1 MSAPST
7 LAAVQAGQPQRPASP
22 WLNALLVGQEQ
33 LPASP
38 LAWLNA
44 LRAEAV
50 ERVGVLTVPTTRD
63 EAWRFTDIFRLTK
76 LSFQP
81 VRRVTS
87 LQAADIERFYLEEAS
102 TRLVFVD
109 GVYAPQLSSMA
120 TDSGVVVANLPAAVA
135 AHAAAIEPH
144 LGRHAAFRDN
154 VFAAL
159 NTAFLHDAAV
169 IVVARDV
176 ALAAPVHLLFIATQT
191 EVASYPRCLVVAES
205 GSSVTLIEDYVALQ
219 DEAYFINPVT
229 EIALS
234 DNARVNHIRVQ
245 RDSGK
250 AFHIANC
257 AVSLGRSSNYQS
269 VSVAL
274 GAQISRYN
282 LNVLLAEGAECKV
295 DGLALIADSQLAD
308 THTLIDHAQ
317 PHGVSRQ
324 LHKCI
329 VGGSAHAVF
338 NGQIM
343 VRQGAQRT
351 DSNQSSRNLLLTGK
365 AHVDTKPQLEIFAD
379 DVKCAHGATVGQLDN
394 EEVFY
399 LKSRGLSDSVARNL
413 LTYAF
418 GAEIID
424 RIPIASLKHRLEQ
437 TVLEQTAS
445 QP

>member
-1 MSAPST
+1 MSTVSSIRRPAAGYLET
-7 LAAVQAGQPQRPASP
+7 LLAGQP
-22 WLNALLVGQEQ
+22 Q

-38 LAWLNA
+38 WSQVNA

-50 ERVGVLTVPTTRD
+50 EHLDRLAMPTLRD
-63 EAWRFTDIFRLTK
+63 EEWRFTDLSPLTR

-81 VRRVTS
+81 VRSATR
-87 LQAADIERFYLEEAS
+87 LEAADIGHFCLDDAP

-109 GVYAPQLSSMA
+109 GIYAPQLSSQPRE
-120 TDSGVVVANLPAAVA
+120 DGVVVANLSAVEA
-135 AHAAAIEPH
+135 AHSAALRAQ
-144 LGRHAAFRDN
+144 LGRYQAIGNN

-159 NTAFLHDAAV
+159 NTAFMHDAAV
-169 IVVARDV
+169 IFVPRNVAI
-176 ALAAPVHLLFIATQT
+176 ATPVHVLFIATQASVT
-191 EVASYPRCLVVAES
+191 SYPRCLLVAES

-229 EIALS
+229 EIALA
-234 DNARVNHIRVQ
+234 DQAHVKHIRVQ
-245 RDSGK
+245 CDSGK

-282 LNVLLAEGAECKV
+282 LNLLLGEGAECTV

-308 THTLIDHAQ
+308 THSCIDHAK

-329 VGGSAHAVF
+329 AGGSAHAVF
-338 NGQIM
+338 NGKVM

-351 DSNQSSRNLLLTGK
+351 DSVQSSRNLLLSAK
-365 AHVDTKPQLEIFAD
+365 AHIDTKPQLEIFAD
-379 DVKCAHGATVGQLDN
+379 DVKCVHGATVGQLDSD
-394 EEVFY
+394 EVFY
-399 LKSRGLSDSVARNL
+399 LNSRGLSDSVARSL

-424 RIPIASLKHRLEQ
+424 RIPVASLKRRLEQ
-437 TVLEQTAS
+437 TVLEKTSS
-445 QP
+445 QS

>member
-1 MSAPST
+1 MSIANSSGY
-7 LAAVQAGQPQRPASP
+7 LDS
-22 WLNALLVGQEQ
+22 LLQGPPP

-38 LAWLNA
+38 LAWFNE

-50 ERVGVLTVPTTRD
+50 DRVGVLTVPTTRD
-63 EAWRFTDIFRLTK
+63 EEWRFTDISPLTK

-81 VRRVTS
+81 VRTAIS
-87 LQAADIERFYLEEAS
+87 LQAADVERFYLEEAI

-120 TDSGVVVANLPAAVA
+120 TDAGVVVANLPASVA

-144 LGRHAAFRDN
+144 LGRHAAFRNN

-159 NTAFLHDAAV
+159 NTAFLHDAAL
-169 IVVARDV
+169 IVVPRDV

-229 EIALS
+229 EIAAA
-234 DNARVNHIRVQ
+234 DQARVNHVRVQ

-282 LNVLLAEGAECKV
+282 LNVLLAEGAECAI
-295 DGLALIADSQLAD
+295 DGLALITDRQLAD
-308 THTLIDHAQ
+308 SHTCVDHAK

-329 VGGSAHAVF
+329 VGGAAHAVF
-338 NGQIM
+338 NGKIM
-343 VRQGAQRT
+343 VRPGAQRT
-351 DSNQSSRNLLLTGK
+351 DSSQSSRNLLLTGK
-365 AHVDTKPQLEIFAD
+365 AQVDTKPQLEIFAD
-379 DVKCAHGATVGQLDN
+379 DVKCAHGATVGQLDS

-399 LKSRGLSDSVARNL
+399 LQSRGLSHATARNL

-437 TVLEQTAS
+437 TVLEQTTL